1 MRERGAWGGGRRNL
15 AARGRGNEEEETAR
29 GG

>member
-1 MRERGAWGGGRRNL
+1 MRERGWGGGRRNL